1 MLMIQLG
8 MTRTREGRVLVL
20 IKDIQVSGATP
31 LGGTFPFLLA
41 QMNRTGFVKKSKR
54 FKYKCLEIK
63 QTIRP
68 KQNM

>member
-1 MLMIQLG
+1 MLMILLG

-41 QMNRTGFVKKSKR
+41 QMNTTGFVRKSKR
-54 FKYKCLEIK
+54 SS
-63 QTIRP
+63 T
-68 KQNM
+68 NV